1 MNNEN
6 ENGNHE
12 LTPAERRAERL
23 RRIKEAQLAANQN
36 KNTNPTPAINSTPHT
51 AEAQQLSKSQ
61 AAPPGSS
68 APSSEKSASAGNSAK
83 TEVPKKDLPMERA
96 HKMLIEAAKRG
107 PNKGVQITNA
117 DFDPSANGIPH
128 IIFPLPVSGEDFIDI
143 FHTELLSSVLI
154 LNQSMA
160 QKLQMLVK
168 LPGAS
173 GQIYPPTFNVQAAL
187 DATLPDN
194 YIKVAYPKDLDEKGN
209 GEIVTF
215 AFYITEWPELFGLQR

>member
-6 ENGNHE
+6 NNNENSNDRE
-12 LTPAERRAERL
+12 LTPEERRAERL

-36 KNTNPTPAINSTPHT
+36 KNNNPAPTPHT
-51 AEAQQLSKSQ
+51 AETQQLSKPQ
-61 AAPPGSS
+61 AAPPGSPS
-68 APSSEKSASAGNSAK
+68 PSSEKMASAGNSAK
-83 TEVPKKDLPMERA
+83 TEAPKKDLPMERA
-96 HKMLIEAAKRG
+96 HKMLIDAAKRG
-107 PNKGVQITNA
+107 PNKGVKITNA

-173 GQIYPPTFNVQAAL
+173 GQMYPPTFNVQAAL

-194 YIKVAYPKDLDEKGN
+194 YIKVAYPQLDEKGN
-209 GEIVTF
+209 GEIISM
-215 AFYITEWPELFGLQR
+215 AFYITSWPELFGLAH

>member
-1 MNNEN
+1 MNDNN
-6 ENGNHE
+6 NNND
-12 LTPAERRAERL
+12 LTPEERRAERL

-36 KNTNPTPAINSTPHT
+36 KNTAPTLQPNLTPHT
-51 AEAQQLSKSQ
+51 AESTQLSKSQ
-61 AAPPGSS
+61 ATPPGSS
-68 APSSEKSASAGNSAK
+68 SPSSEKTASAGNSNQTVK
-83 TEVPKKDLPMERA
+83 RDLAMERA
-96 HKMLIEAAKRG
+96 HKMLIDAAKRG

-117 DFDPSANGIPH
+117 DFDPSTNGIPH
-128 IIFPLPVSGEDFIDI
+128 IIFPLPVSGEEFIDI

-168 LPGAS
+168 LPGTS

-209 GEIVTF
+209 GEIITF

>member
-6 ENGNHE
+6 GNRE
-12 LTPAERRAERL
+12 LTPEERRTERL

-36 KNTNPTPAINSTPHT
+36 KNTTPASQPNPTPHT

-61 AAPPGSS
+61 ATPPGSS
-68 APSSEKSASAGNSAK
+68 SPSSEKMGSAGNSNQTAK
-83 TEVPKKDLPMERA
+83 RDLAMERA
-96 HKMLIEAAKRG
+96 HKMLIDAAKRG
-107 PNKGVQITNA
+107 PNKTPQLTKDDFLPNA
-117 DFDPSANGIPH
+117 SGMSH
-128 IIFPLPVSGEDFIDI
+128 IIFPLPVTGEEFIDI
-143 FHTELLSSVLI
+143 FHTELLKSVLI
-154 LNQSMA
+154 LNQPMA

-215 AFYITEWPELFGLQR
+215 AFYITSWPELFGLAH